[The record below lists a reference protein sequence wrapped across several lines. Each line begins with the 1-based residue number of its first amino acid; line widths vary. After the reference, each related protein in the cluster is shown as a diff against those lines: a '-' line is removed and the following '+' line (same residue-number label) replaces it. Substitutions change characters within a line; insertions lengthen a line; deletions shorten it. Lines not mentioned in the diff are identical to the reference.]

1 MRRLFSG
8 GIVVVWLVLV
18 GMLVAEQNAPLD
30 EHQRLAPMAG
40 EGGAR
45 DEWFGVYREERKVG
59 WVHRTLSRRP
69 EGWIVRDDSEL
80 HLAMLG
86 TAQRLRTSL
95 IAETGETFGL
105 RRFRFGLVSPAA
117 TFRAEGEV
125 VGNRL
130 RVRHGS
136 GSASNLLELDLSGA
150 IQLPS
155 TQRNARAL
163 WEAEPG
169 DKFRTP
175 VFSPLTMQYEDI
187 LVEVGERATMDG
199 PDGEVEALE
208 LLERHQGLEARAW
221 IARDGS
227 TLAEQGGLGFR
238 LVRESADTAPR
249 GLDAFAPMD
258 LASESRIP
266 FEGGL
271 TAPRASRFLRLRVD
285 GAAAGRIPQ
294 DPPRQ
299 TVRGGVLEVRLE
311 DVTAPGEVSSP
322 GPTEEDRLPSL
333 FIESDDPEIAARA
346 RSIVEAEESS
356 DRRARLLVDWVHEN
370 LEQTPSVTLPS
381 ARAVLA
387 SGRGDCNEHAVL
399 LAALARAIGIP
410 ARVVTGVVYADGG
423 FYYHAWNELWLERW
437 MSADAIFGQ
446 MPADATHV
454 KFLEGGPERHLE
466 LAEIVGRIR
475 FSPVEEP

>member
-136 GSASNLLELDLSGA
+136 GSASNLLELDLLSFG
-150 IQLPS
+150 
-155 TQRNARAL
+155 
-163 WEAEPG
+163 
-169 DKFRTP
+169 
-175 VFSPLTMQYEDI
+175 
-187 LVEVGERATMDG
+187 
-199 PDGEVEALE
+199 
-208 LLERHQGLEARAW
+208 QGLVAFT
-221 IARDGS
+221 RD
-227 TLAEQGGLGFR
+227 
-238 LVRESADTAPR
+238 R
-249 GLDAFAPMD
+249 GMVDEDVP
-258 LASESRIP
+258 P
-266 FEGGL
+266 V
-271 TAPRASRFLRLRVD
+271 LRLD
-285 GAAAGRIPQ
+285 
-294 DPPRQ
+294 
-299 TVRGGVLEVRLE
+299 E
-311 DVTAPGEVSSP
+311 
-322 GPTEEDRLPSL
+322 
-333 FIESDDPEIAARA
+333 
-346 RSIVEAEESS
+346 
-356 DRRARLLVDWVHEN
+356 
-370 LEQTPSVTLPS
+370 SVTLGVIEPLHGTS
-381 ARAVLA
+381 SHLT
-387 SGRGDCNEHAVL
+387 L
-399 LAALARAIGIP
+399 LP
-410 ARVVTGVVYADGG
+410 ARG
-423 FYYHAWNELWLERW
+423 
-437 MSADAIFGQ
+437 
-446 MPADATHV
+446 
-454 KFLEGGPERHLE
+454 
-466 LAEIVGRIR
+466 
-475 FSPVEEP
+475 